1 MPTAG
6 RAHPRV
12 DALLAG
18 VPTEA
23 DSEQVAGRDRQ
34 VPVPNRAELDAAR
47 QRALALGAQVLMDRS
62 DDEEEPLWA
71 YANLAGHSFCIF
83 VIPAAGG

>member
-1 MPTAG
+1 VTVEYP
-6 RAHPRV
+6 
-12 DALLAG
+12 
-18 VPTEA
+18 
-23 DSEQVAGRDRQ
+23 S
-34 VPVPNRAELDAAR
+34 NRAELDAAR

-71 YANLAGHSFCIF
+71 YADLAGHSFCIF

>member
-1 MPTAG
+1 VPTAR

-23 DSEQVAGRDRQ
+23 DSEQVAGRDRR

-71 YANLAGHSFCIF
+71 YADLAGHSFCIF

>member
-1 MPTAG
+1 VPTAR

-12 DALLAG
+12 DALFAG

-23 DSEQVAGRDRQ
+23 DSEQVAGRDRR

-71 YANLAGHSFCIF
+71 YADLAGHSFCIF